1 MDLNQDND
9 ATTDP
14 PAIQAT
20 QFTAAPSQGPDLFC
34 SQYEEQTRSNLGHL
48 KYKRERI
55 NFKRQQVEILEDLFE
70 KSSYPGLFA
79 RGEVAQKINLPESKV
94 LIWFKNRRAKARREG
109 NGINGKTTFQ
119 EETPFYFNEYQDN
132 PTTTV
137 KAPTKVRRSMKYF
150 TKLKRPHSSS
160 SNNLFENYSS
170 SPYPLPIQYM
180 YNYQHQQVSID
191 QCDISYNP
199 GQDSLEARELTITE
213 EFQPILMKLLLE
225 APE

>member
-20 QFTAAPSQGPDLFC
+20 QFTATPCQGPDLFC

-94 LIWFKNRRAKARREG
+94 LVWFKNRRAKARREG

-119 EETPFYFNEYQDN
+119 EET
-132 PTTTV
+132 V
-137 KAPTKVRRSMKYF
+137 KAPTRVRRSMKYF

-160 SNNLFENYSS
+160 GNNLFENYYSTPYH
-170 SPYPLPIQYM
+170 PYPLPIQYM

-191 QCDISYNP
+191 QCDTSFNP